1 MLVILAFISNY
12 LQAAQFMFMIRLNL
26 QNNKKLSVVVT
37 IKWDILLIKNNFLF
51 TEAENFGNLIV
62 EVYVLHREMEH
73 ARQPIRSVVIWN
85 LL

>member
-37 IKWDILLIKNNFLF
+37 IK
-51 TEAENFGNLIV
+51 
-62 EVYVLHREMEH
+62 
-73 ARQPIRSVVIWN
+73 
-85 LL
+85 